1 MISTLSQ
8 QMVEQETPRERRIFN
23 WESNSITVPDISTE
37 FQWRTS
43 VRKVQTK
50 KGLRR
55 LNLYRSIRILRELPT
70 ASMRSNSNWPSDN
83 PMRKQTS
90 IPKEGTESTLLN
102 CRPKEAGLA
111 DPPHPGTQIA
121 PMWMPMAMVE
131 VDMTG
136 VTMAS
141 SKVIQ
146 SSMRL
151 DHWTKADWRMW
162 THSIIANSCHRFNN
176 KIKLITNW
184 CKSHLLISIDLK
196 ISNCLRMPF
205 WI

>member
-1 MISTLSQ
+1 
-8 QMVEQETPRERRIFN
+8 
-23 WESNSITVPDISTE
+23 
-37 FQWRTS
+37 
-43 VRKVQTK
+43 
-50 KGLRR
+50 
-55 LNLYRSIRILRELPT
+55 
-70 ASMRSNSNWPSDN
+70 
-83 PMRKQTS
+83 MRKQTS

-121 PMWMPMAMVE
+121 PMRMPMAMVE

-151 DHWTKADWRMW
+151 DH
-162 THSIIANSCHRFNN
+162 
-176 KIKLITNW
+176 
-184 CKSHLLISIDLK
+184 
-196 ISNCLRMPF
+196 
-205 WI
+205 